1 VSETATASDS
11 TTVSG
16 TDAICTLASI
26 LHSASVEEIGF
37 GVDVRGG
44 VKSSTFSTDSRDI
57 P

>member
-1 VSETATASDS
+1 VSETATASES

-16 TDAICTLASI
+16 TDAVFRLASV